1 MCKAYVPG
9 KLLFELLIC
18 CQEQPHYLTSAI
30 YSVVN
35 TKRDSVVLLLLE
47 IKEKTVHLS
56 VLQGC
61 RLVVLSTAVSP
72 IENFTF
78 TASRSIKGFQVV
90 LEHLAPPA
98 GLFSVLDT

>member
-47 IKEKTVHLS
+47 IKEKGKNS
-56 VLQGC
+56 E
-61 RLVVLSTAVSP
+61 S
-72 IENFTF
+72 
-78 TASRSIKGFQVV
+78 
-90 LEHLAPPA
+90 
-98 GLFSVLDT
+98 